1 MIRFLPPTT
10 DVQLSLLS
18 VCHEPIPIF
27 SPNNNKILA
36 IIDFSAQTKLLN
48 QYIRLLMSEKDR
60 IIPAG
65 VSTY

>member
-1 MIRFLPPTT
+1 MIRFLSLTT
-10 DVQLSLLS
+10 DVQLS
-18 VCHEPIPIF
+18 VCQEPIPIF